1 MPLPHFIPR
10 HFPSLVIFCP
20 LATVMIMGKVL
31 VMRSLFNLATWMS
44 RKLML
49 LPKDC
54 NFFFLP
60 LQFESFWSGPLPM
73 HLMKS
78 WALLQVTLL
87 SGGLTILLVLDL
99 DGTTGKTEEAGE
111 KYPLYRWGK
120 ICLSRGAAFII
131 PISFIRSSRSQR
143 PRSIHYGHS
152 QGGEILRRGTT
163 FSSLLGESES
173 FDSVKTSINTTHQK
187 TLHTSFFFPFH
198 LFIPVSNNLTDPL
211 LFELGLPSKD

>member
-20 LATVMIMGKVL
+20 LATMMIMGKVL

-54 NFFFLP
+54 NGFFLELP

-73 HLMKS
+73 HLMRS

-87 SGGLTILLVLDL
+87 SARLTILVVLDL
-99 DGTTGKTEEAGE
+99 DGTTGKTEEVGE
-111 KYPLYRWGK
+111 NHYIGEARYACPE
-120 ICLSRGAAFII
+120 AFII

-143 PRSIHYGHS
+143 CKPRSIHYGHS
-152 QGGEILRRGTT
+152 RGGSFLI
-163 FSSLLGESES
+163 SQSLEKAFLSGWLLLWNFCQWIYGAKSCS
-173 FDSVKTSINTTHQK
+173 NNGRPR
-187 TLHTSFFFPFH
+187 LWSFF
-198 LFIPVSNNLTDPL
+198 IENNIQNC
-211 LFELGLPSKD
+211 K

>member
-54 NFFFLP
+54 NLFFLP

-78 WALLQVTLL
+78 WALLQVTLLLL

-152 QGGEILRRGTT
+152 QGGRDSKKRDYIQFIIRREWIFRFCKNLHQYHTPKNT
-163 FSSLLGESES
+163 SYFFLLSISSLYPGI
-173 FDSVKTSINTTHQK
+173 K
-187 TLHTSFFFPFH
+187 
-198 LFIPVSNNLTDPL
+198 
-211 LFELGLPSKD
+211 

>member
-1 MPLPHFIPR
+1 
-10 HFPSLVIFCP
+10 
-20 LATVMIMGKVL
+20 
-31 VMRSLFNLATWMS
+31 
-44 RKLML
+44 
-49 LPKDC
+49 
-54 NFFFLP
+54 
-60 LQFESFWSGPLPM
+60 M
-73 HLMKS
+73 HLMRS

-143 PRSIHYGHS
+143 CKPRSIHYGHS
-152 QGGEILRRGTT
+152 QGGRDSKKREGTT

-173 FDSVKTSINTTHQK
+173 FDSVSINTKHQK